1 MNSTSPEAFVV
12 CVWRT
17 FAGAAQPLLVQSE
30 TATLGTGVAEA
41 VTLTNAVVIDGF
53 AVGETVGAA
62 VGVVNVVSPLLE
74 LQATTESASASSA
87 PAMINGRGIAV
98 QSALSG
104 LRVPLVRLGE
114 R

>member
-1 MNSTSPEAFVV
+1 MNSTSPDAFVV
-12 CVWRT
+12 NCWRT
-17 FAGAAQPLLVQSE
+17 LAGTAQPLLVQRE

-41 VTLTNAVVIDGF
+41 VTLTYAVVIDGF
-53 AVGETVGAA
+53 AVGGVVGAE
-62 VGVVNVVSPLLE
+62 VGVVYASSPLLE
-74 LQATTESASASSA
+74 LQATAESASASSA

-104 LRVPLVRLGE
+104 LRVPLARLGE

>member
-12 CVWRT
+12 NCWRT
-17 FAGAAQPLLVQSE
+17 LAGTAQPPLVQSE

-41 VTLTNAVVIDGF
+41 VTFTNAVVTEGF
-53 AVGETVGAA
+53 AVGDTVGAA
-62 VGVVNVVSPLLE
+62 VGVLKTPSPLLE

-87 PAMINGRGIAV
+87 PAIINGRGIAV

-104 LRVPLVRLGE
+104 LRLPLVPTGKW
-114 R
+114 